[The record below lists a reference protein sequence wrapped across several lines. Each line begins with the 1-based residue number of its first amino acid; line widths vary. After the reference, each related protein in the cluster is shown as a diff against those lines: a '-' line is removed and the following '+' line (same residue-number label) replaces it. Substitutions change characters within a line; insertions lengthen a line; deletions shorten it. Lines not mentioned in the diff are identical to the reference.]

1 MPHKVNIS
9 KEYLQKL
16 VDYINNRNKEKLSKI
31 INKIHAADIAEIIK
45 SITTKEAKFLYN
57 LISNEEQAAAVLIEL
72 DDDIREKLLVDLT
85 PKEIAEDLSEKLS
98 EKQIQDEENPE
109 RIKPNQILLNF

>member
-31 INKIHAADIAEIIK
+31 IKKIHAADIAEIIK
-45 SITTKEAKFLYN
+45 NITTKEAKFLY
-57 LISNEEQAAAVLIEL
+57 L
-72 DDDIREKLLVDLT
+72 
-85 PKEIAEDLSEKLS
+85 
-98 EKQIQDEENPE
+98 
-109 RIKPNQILLNF
+109 